1 MAIKC
6 CYGCVPPKRHTAC
19 WGDCPEY
26 LAEKAEDD
34 AQKADYKKAQAV
46 RNDIYSSR
54 SAKVNKAYR
63 RRKR

>member
-6 CYGCVPPKRHTAC
+6 CYGCVAPKRHTAC

-26 LAEKAEDD
+26 AKEKAEDD
-34 AQKADYKKAQAV
+34 AQKAEYKKDQATS
-46 RNDIYSSR
+46 NGIYSSR

-63 RRKR
+63 RRRR